1 VARYLVLPVPRDPV
15 EAAESFDE
23 VVLEQYPTWT
33 ASDADPMTIIRDAVS
48 VLYADVAE
56 LATRAGEELFRYFG
70 RGLANLPPIDELP
83 ATGQVTVT
91 AQDTAGPYLV
101 PEGLEI
107 VGRGPLGEQ
116 VAFRTLAAVVVPNG
130 ATTVVANV
138 EAAEAGAAGNSVSGT
153 AEFSEFVDYLTA
165 VEFLAPTSGGA
176 DREGDTPYLDRLVG
190 ELALQTPRPIVPN
203 DFAVLA
209 RRFGAYR
216 ATVIDGYNP
225 ADDTSGNPAMVAV
238 SMIDETG
245 NALSGAELTRISG
258 LLDAMREVGFS
269 VPTFNPTHS
278 IIDVDFTAT
287 AYPGWEPQTVED
299 AAIEQLQTYL
309 SSARWG
315 AREDTGEIR
324 EWLNEPIVR
333 HLEVAEQLQRVEGL
347 RFVDSLELAIQGDP
361 LAAANVTMPGVAPL
375 PTPGTITGAVTAG

>member
-1 VARYLVLPVPRDPV
+1 MARYIVLPVARDPV
-15 EAAESFDE
+15 EAIESFDE
-23 VVLEQYPTWT
+23 VVVEQYPQWS
-33 ASDADPMTIIRDAVS
+33 ASDADPMTVIRDAVA
-48 VLYADVAE
+48 VLYADVGE

-83 ATGQVTVT
+83 ASGQVTVT

-107 VGRGPLGEQ
+107 LGRGPLGEQ

-130 ATTVVANV
+130 STTAVADV
-138 EAAEAGAAGNSVSGT
+138 EAAEAGEAGNSVSGA
-153 AEFSEFVDYLTA
+153 AEFSEFVDYLTDVA
-165 VEFLAPTSGGA
+165 FVAPTSGGT
-176 DREGDTPYLDRLVG
+176 DREGDIPYLDRLAD
-190 ELALQTPRPIVPN
+190 ELALQSPRPIIPN

-225 ADDTSGNPAMVAV
+225 ADDTTGNPAMVALA
-238 SMIDETG
+238 MIDEVG
-245 NALSGAELTRISG
+245 ANLSGGELTRISG

-269 VPTFNPTHS
+269 VPTFNASHS
-278 IIDVDFTAT
+278 IITVDFEAT
-287 AYPGWEPQTVED
+287 AYPGWEPQAVED
-299 AAIEQLQTYL
+299 AGIEQLQTYL
-309 SSARWG
+309 SAARWG
-315 AREDTGEIR
+315 AREDTGETR
-324 EWLNEPIVR
+324 EWLNEPVVR
-333 HLEVAEQLQRVEGL
+333 HLELAEQLQRVEGL
-347 RFVDSLELAIQGDP
+347 RFVDSLELAIQGNA